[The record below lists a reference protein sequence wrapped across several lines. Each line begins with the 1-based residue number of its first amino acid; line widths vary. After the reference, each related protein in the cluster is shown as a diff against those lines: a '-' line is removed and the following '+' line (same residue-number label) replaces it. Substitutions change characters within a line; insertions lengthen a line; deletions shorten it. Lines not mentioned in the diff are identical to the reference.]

1 MRFVSSCLFIFTIM
15 SSSSSNNNTKSNN
28 TSSGSIPIH
37 YTGTAGR
44 FHPGQL
50 NQEAD
55 PSEPLQSYDGQE
67 DGDNNIFLAVAA
79 EEDFHQR
86 LTKHRST
93 GGSSSSNNH
102 GGSSNPSSFWRTS
115 SNVTTAENNESPSEP
130 HFHSASL
137 VNSTNSAT
145 PALRSSSAAASPSG
159 LSAALQAHNE
169 RVSTR
174 TKLSG
179 NLYLFCTWSSL
190 WRGELGIG

>member
-55 PSEPLQSYDGQE
+55 PSEPLQSYDE

-115 SNVTTAENNESPSEP
+115 SNVTTAENNESLSEP

-174 TKLSG
+174 NYPEISI
-179 NLYLFCTWSSL
+179 LYLV
-190 WRGELGIG
+190 